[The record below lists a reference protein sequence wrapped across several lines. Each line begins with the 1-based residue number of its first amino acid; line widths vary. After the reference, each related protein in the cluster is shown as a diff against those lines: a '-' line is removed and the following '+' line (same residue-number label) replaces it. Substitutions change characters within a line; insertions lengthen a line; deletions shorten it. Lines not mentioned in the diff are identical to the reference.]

1 MVRIKLRLVAMALV
15 GMCAIFAANGLAVQ
29 NNKATGIVAVLRVPD
44 RGIQPQVAVDAK
56 GGVHLLYFKGEPG
69 NGDIFYARSGDGI
82 HFKPS
87 LGVNSERGSAI
98 ATGNI
103 RGAHLALG
111 KNGRPH
117 VAWNGSGKAAPKAP
131 GGGTPMLYTRLDDA
145 GTAFESQ
152 RNVIQ
157 SAPGLDGGGS
167 VCADNAGNVYVF
179 WHAPAPGKKG
189 QTNRGVW
196 VAISTDDGKTF
207 AAEKPATDEQT
218 GACGC
223 CGMRAFADSKGTIYA
238 LYRGAKTLEQR
249 DIYLLTSANKAK
261 SFRCEDVGPWSVNI
275 CPMSS
280 EAFAAGPEFAVAAW
294 DTKGQIYFARID
306 LATGKRSAPIA
317 VPGFGKDRKH
327 PAVAVN
333 ANGETIVAWTEG
345 MGWNQGGAVA
355 WQVYGKD
362 GTPTETRGRADGV
375 PVWSLVAAFVRP
387 DGRFAVM
394 Y

>member
-1 MVRIKLRLVAMALV
+1 MLKSKRTIALTV
-15 GMCAIFAANGLAVQ
+15 TLAVSAWTLA
-29 NNKATGIVAVLRVPD
+29 ATGFAIQNAEAQGKVAVVRVLE
-44 RGIQPQVAVDAK
+44 RGIQPQIAVDAK
-56 GGVHLLYFKGEPG
+56 GVVHLVYFKGEPAG
-69 NGDIFYARSGDGI
+69 GDIFYARSEDGV
-82 HFKPS
+82 HFKPG
-87 LGVNSERGSAI
+87 LRVNSGPGSAI
-98 ATGNI
+98 AIGNI
-103 RGAHLALG
+103 RGAQLALG
-111 KNGRPH
+111 KNGRVH
-117 VAWNGSGKAAPKAP
+117 VAWNGSRLVLPK
-131 GGGTPMLYTRLDDA
+131 GENEPMLYTRLNDA
-145 GTAFESQ
+145 GTAFETQ
-152 RNVIQ
+152 RNLIQ
-157 SAPGLDGGGS
+157 AAVGLDGGGS

-196 VAISTDDGKTF
+196 VAVSTDDGKNF
-207 AAEKPATDEQT
+207 AAEKAATDEQT
-218 GACGC
+218 DACGC
-223 CGMRAFADSKGTIYA
+223 CGMRAFADGKGTIYA

-249 DIYLLTSANKAK
+249 DIYLLTSANKGK
-261 SFRCEDVGPWSVNI
+261 RFKCEDVGPWSVNI

-306 LATGKRSAPIA
+306 LATGKRSAAVA
-317 VPGFGKDRKH
+317 VPGFGNGRKH

-333 ANGETIVAWTEG
+333 AKGETIVAWTEG

-355 WQVYGKD
+355 WQMYDKD
-362 GTPTETRGRADGV
+362 GTPTDTAGRADGV